1 MKKLAAR
8 ATMITFVAVMLSGLI
23 LVSGSSFADTST
35 GNVTAFSYDKAAL
48 PGAKPWTSE
57 NFKNNPDNF
66 QFVIIG
72 DRTGGANV
80 LGTFKHAMDQINL
93 LQPEFVI
100 NVGDLIEGY
109 SDDKAKLN
117 AEWDQSDAMIN
128 KLQMPFFRTAGNH
141 DIANKVAQQVY
152 RERFG
157 ASYYSFVYKNV
168 LFIVLD
174 SEDPPREAPPG
185 MEKKIEL
192 YNRLQTEDPAKA
204 KAMLDEFMSDKSVVA
219 GLAKHIDFKEDQVAF
234 IKKTLEKNANVRW
247 TFLFVHDPAWERPSE
262 SFKAIEQM
270 LKGRDHT
277 WFAGHLHYYK
287 YANIDGYEHITMG
300 SAGASFHK
308 EGPGNVDHIMW
319 VTMTDKG
326 PQMANIALKGLFDR
340 NGLKPE
346 LFGAYERKGHESK
359 KDGDESKKE
368 GQESKKEGAH

>member
-1 MKKLAAR
+1 MKKIAER
-8 ATMITFVAVMLSGLI
+8 ATMITFVAAMLSGIVL
-23 LVSGSSFADTST
+23 LNGCSSIGTSN
-35 GNVTAFSYDKAAL
+35 GKITAFNYDKAAL

-72 DRTGGANV
+72 DRTGGHNV
-80 LGTFKHAMDQINL
+80 QGTFEHAMDQINL

-117 AEWDQSDAMIN
+117 AEWDESDATIK
-128 KLQMPFFRTAGNH
+128 KLEMPFFRTAGNH

-152 RERFG
+152 RDRFG
-157 ASYYSFVYKNV
+157 TTYYSFVYKNV

-174 SEDPPREAPPG
+174 SEDPPRVAPPG
-185 MEKKIEL
+185 MEEKIEL

-204 KAMLDEFMSDKSVVA
+204 KAMLDEFMSDESVVA
-219 GLAKHIDFKEDQVAF
+219 GLAKHIDFKDDQMAF

-277 WFAGHLHYYK
+277 WFAGHLHYYD
-287 YANIDGYEHITMG
+287 YDDIDGYEHITMG
-300 SAGASFHK
+300 PVGASFHQ

-326 PQMANIALKGLFDR
+326 PQMGNIALKGLFDR
-340 NGLKPE
+340 KGLDPE
-346 LFGAYERKGHESK
+346 LFGAYDRKGHKSE
-359 KDGDESKKE
+359 KE
-368 GQESKKEGAH
+368 EAH